1 MLPPSPGR
9 LAVPLLCPSLG
20 ARAALSKPSQP
31 RLCHVLTGYESSD
44 LVCHARTSDVHQVSF
59 RGHRPG
65 PGSHGS
71 GRWGHRPK
79 TVIKEDLD
87 SAAVKTRSRPE
98 GLARFGLP
106 AKLPGRLRDPSPYKS
121 ARSSGSPGSPFQDPV
136 G

>member
-98 GLARFGLP
+98 GLACFGLP
-106 AKLPGRLRDPSPYKS
+106 AAWTPQRPLTL
-121 ARSSGSPGSPFQDPV
+121 
-136 G
+136 

>member
-31 RLCHVLTGYESSD
+31 RLCHILTGYESSD

-71 GRWGHRPK
+71 GHWGHRPK

-106 AKLPGRLRDPSPYKS
+106 AAWTPQRPLTL
-121 ARSSGSPGSPFQDPV
+121 
-136 G
+136 